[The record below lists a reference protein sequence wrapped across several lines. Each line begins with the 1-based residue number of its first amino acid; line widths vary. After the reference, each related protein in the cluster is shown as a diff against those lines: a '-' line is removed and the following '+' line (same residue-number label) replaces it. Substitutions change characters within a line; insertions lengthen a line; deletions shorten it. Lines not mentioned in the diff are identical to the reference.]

1 MKYLIDHFDPT
12 VINMAGLRLLSAT
25 FELTA
30 VFLMIHFNSIQKAV
44 LINAS
49 LAFVGP
55 VIFIFTM
62 ALGLMGLAGDLSF
75 SKLALIGIG
84 VLLILIGILK

>member
-1 MKYLIDHFDPT
+1 MKHLFDHFDPT
-12 VINMAGLRLLSAT
+12 VLNMAGLRLLSAT

-62 ALGLMGLAGDLSF
+62 ALGLMGIAGDLSF

-84 VLLILIGILK
+84 VFLILVGVLK

>member
-1 MKYLIDHFDPT
+1 MKELLNHLNST
-12 VINMAGLRLLSAT
+12 VLNMAGLRLLSAT

-30 VFLMIHFNSIQKAV
+30 VFLMLHFNSIQKAV
-44 LINAS
+44 VINAS

-62 ALGLMGLAGDLSF
+62 ALGLMGIAADLSF

-84 VLLILIGILK
+84 VGLILVGVLK

>member
-1 MKYLIDHFDPT
+1 MKELLNHLDPT
-12 VINMAGLRLLSAT
+12 VLNMAGLRLLSAT

-30 VFLMIHFNSIQKAV
+30 VFLMLYFNSIQKAV
-44 LINAS
+44 VVNAS

-62 ALGLMGLAGDLSF
+62 ALGLMGIAGDLSF

-84 VLLILIGILK
+84 VGLILIGVLK